1 MLLCQQAD
9 FRHVEDLP
17 TFGDAAGHLA
27 EVLTAVAANLGT
39 VTHHFRWLLQQR
51 ERVPSMSRLTSWTLS
66 ARTTGTAWRTRQP
79 IRRGRLAT
87 RSTVLCHS
95 VFQVLDPGIRLGQLL
110 FQWQQ
115 FSDQRFEHSI
125 FFSKGLQFFIF
136 RHGCTLADF
145 LSFGKSIGADLSSY
159 GFLDFSKIMV
169 DGTAAH

>member
-1 MLLCQQAD
+1 
-9 FRHVEDLP
+9 
-17 TFGDAAGHLA
+17 
-27 EVLTAVAANLGT
+27 
-39 VTHHFRWLLQQR
+39 
-51 ERVPSMSRLTSWTLS
+51 MSRLPSWTLS

-95 VFQVLDPGIRLGQLL
+95 VFEFLDPGIRLGQLL

-159 GFLDFSKIMV
+159 YLSSSILYRYLKEKDMTVSHTLPE
-169 DGTAAH
+169 D

>member
-1 MLLCQQAD
+1 
-9 FRHVEDLP
+9 
-17 TFGDAAGHLA
+17 
-27 EVLTAVAANLGT
+27 
-39 VTHHFRWLLQQR
+39 
-51 ERVPSMSRLTSWTLS
+51 MSRLPSWTLS

-95 VFQVLDPGIRLGQLL
+95 VFEFLDPGIRLGQLL

-159 GFLDFSKIMV
+159 VYFAKRKSDERAVLPGK
-169 DGTAAH
+169 TALSSLLHFAKRLLCHFFDNSLYTRTLSSPLRL